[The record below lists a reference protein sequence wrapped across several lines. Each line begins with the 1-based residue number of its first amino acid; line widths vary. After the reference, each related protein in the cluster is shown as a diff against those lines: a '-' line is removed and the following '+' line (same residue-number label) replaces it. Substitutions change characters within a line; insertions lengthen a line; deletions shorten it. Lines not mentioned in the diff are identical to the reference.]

1 MINKDKE
8 VGGTHYADMKIEP
21 IEIIEAFELD
31 FVQGSIIKYISRYKN
46 KNGIEDLKKALH
58 YCRMHKSTNINNF
71 DRINSCVYFSPMAK
85 LSVKMYCMLNN
96 LTDLE
101 NLIISYVVSND
112 LDTAALE
119 IEKLISRQEKL

>member
-21 IEIIEAFELD
+21 IELIEAFGLD

-58 YCRMHKSTNINNF
+58 YCKMNQGE
-71 DRINSCVYFSPMAK
+71 DRINFDKITTCVDFSPMAK

-101 NLIISYVVSND
+101 NLIIGYVVSND
-112 LDTAALE
+112 LDRAAKE
-119 IEKLISRQEKL
+119 IENLINR